1 MFTYWTHGNVALSI
15 TMSFFSTLAAMGMLP
30 FLIFVLIKTAINAQI
45 EIPWDTIVVSLILIL
60 IPCGVGL
67 VVRHHNT
74 ERKFWGKFIWQ
85 WLEIL
90 ASALGLVFLLS
101 ALIFYLITSG
111 KDMINAPASLW
122 ISAVLMEPLGAL
134 CGYMSAK
141 YLGQSRKDC
150 RTIGLETG
158 VQNVTLTIAIIALS
172 FEGKQRDEVM
182 LFPLLYGLWYIINS
196 AWLVLFLRLYVAPM
210 DELEEEKVKPV
221 LTTEEATETTAKDM
235 TDFHLAMVTIETV

>member
-67 VVRHHNT
+67 VTRYYNT
-74 ERKFWGKFIWQ
+74 KRKIGGKFIWQ
-85 WLEIL
+85 WLELI
-90 ASALGLVFLLS
+90 ASVIGLVFLLS
-101 ALIFYLITSG
+101 ALVFYLITSG
-111 KDMINAPASLW
+111 KEMITAPASLW
-122 ISAVLMEPLGAL
+122 ISAILMEPLGAL
-134 CGYMSAK
+134 FGYVSAM
-141 YLGQSRKDC
+141 YLGLNRKDC

-158 VQNVTLTIAIIALS
+158 VQNVTLTIAIVALS

-196 AWLVLFLRLYVAPM
+196 TWLVLFLRLYVAPM
-210 DELEEEKVKPV
+210 DDQIEEGEVKPV
-221 LTTEEATETTAKDM
+221 PTVENATEATDS
-235 TDFHLAMVTIETV
+235 HLAMVTVETV